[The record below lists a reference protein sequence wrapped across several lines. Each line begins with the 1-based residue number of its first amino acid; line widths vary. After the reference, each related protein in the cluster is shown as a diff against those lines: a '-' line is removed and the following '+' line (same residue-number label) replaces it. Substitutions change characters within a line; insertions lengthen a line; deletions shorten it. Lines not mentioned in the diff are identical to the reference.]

1 MCRIWKKDAAEPD
14 IMRKLISNPV
24 FISDRSA
31 IIKTG
36 LDITNPEHATIRKD
50 GIMGRYYRLSK
61 KLTEDESREVQRE
74 MREIA
79 DVEDVSIKADERMLF
94 VVTKDGQFSDVM
106 SRAVNICSRVANG
119 AELSFA
125 RFAEA

>member
-1 MCRIWKKDAAEPD
+1 MQRSERMALWED
-14 IMRKLISNPV
+14 IIDYQK
-24 FISDRSA
+24 
-31 IIKTG
+31 
-36 LDITNPEHATIRKD
+36 
-50 GIMGRYYRLSK
+50 
-61 KLTEDESREVQRE
+61 SREVQRE

>member
-1 MCRIWKKDAAEPD
+1 
-14 IMRKLISNPV
+14 MRKLISNPV

-36 LDITNPEHATIRKD
+36 LDITNHEHATIRKD
-50 GIMGRYYRLSK
+50 GIMGYYRLSK

>member
-1 MCRIWKKDAAEPD
+1 MQNMEKRCGRAGYNEKTYQQP
-14 IMRKLISNPV
+14 R
-24 FISDRSA
+24 FHFRSQCYN
-31 IIKTG
+31 KTG

>member
-1 MCRIWKKDAAEPD
+1 
-14 IMRKLISNPV
+14 
-24 FISDRSA
+24 
-31 IIKTG
+31 
-36 LDITNPEHATIRKD
+36 
-50 GIMGRYYRLSK
+50 MGRYYRLSK

-106 SRAVNICSRVANG
+106 SRADRKSVV
-119 AELSFA
+119 
-125 RFAEA
+125 